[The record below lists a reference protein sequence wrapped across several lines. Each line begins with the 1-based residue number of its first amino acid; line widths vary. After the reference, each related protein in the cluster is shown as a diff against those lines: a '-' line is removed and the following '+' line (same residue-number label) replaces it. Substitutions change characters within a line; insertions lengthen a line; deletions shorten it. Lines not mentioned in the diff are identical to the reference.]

1 MTNLLLQSTPIQ
13 HKTGNDETKEQNL
26 LDKIAGDAQNDEMKA
41 MAAEMAAKSMGAI
54 LTGARKRKERE
65 EKEKDGDGEEGSEG
79 SQGGKNE
86 KGDGETEDSG
96 NGEESKK
103 KGKGK
108 GEGKTPGAARACKGR
123 AEMAQFAAVSEALQG
138 FRKEEARRMNKW
150 QKRREQREEEWR
162 QEQREQWERMC
173 RDDQQFNQQLVGLL
187 GRLVDKIPDQN
198 HHVGVEEV
206 GKEHEE

>member
-162 QEQREQWERMC
+162 QEQREQWEKMDRH
-173 RDDQQFNQQLVGLL
+173 DELILTL
-187 GRLVDKIPDQN
+187 IGRLIDKLPDQG
-198 HHVGVEEV
+198 HHN